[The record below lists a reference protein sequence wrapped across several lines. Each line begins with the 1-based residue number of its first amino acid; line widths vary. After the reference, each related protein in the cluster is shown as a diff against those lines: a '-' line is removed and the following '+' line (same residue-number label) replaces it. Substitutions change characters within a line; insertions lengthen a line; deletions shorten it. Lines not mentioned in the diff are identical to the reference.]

1 MKSLMQNAEKGL
13 VCGKETHI
21 GLLVKKS
28 YGETGRVAENLP
40 LLKCHAK
47 HMQMVQTYMVSKTV
61 EYFFYKQN
69 ICWNK
74 YVVIV

>member
-47 HMQMVQTYMVSKTV
+47 HMQMV
-61 EYFFYKQN
+61 
-69 ICWNK
+69 
-74 YVVIV
+74 